1 MTPHNFGVRSR
12 KACYSFSDYTST
24 TLRGK
29 STHLGAWESRG
40 LAVDTCRLAID
51 VQEGEGL
58 GAAVQKE
65 DVLPRACADNHSEAT
80 VSEA

>member
-1 MTPHNFGVRSR
+1 MSDPRSR
-12 KACYSFSDYTST
+12 KARYSFSDYTST

-40 LAVDTCRLAID
+40 LAVDTCRLAVD
-51 VQEGEGL
+51 VHEGGL

-65 DVLPRACADNHSEAT
+65 DILPRACADIHGEAA
-80 VSEA
+80 VSEV